1 MGTRQRLILL
11 GAGGQGR
18 VVADIALHTG
28 RYREIGVLDDD
39 QGVAG
44 TGLPFP
50 LLGSFSEYGK
60 WLGEADFAVA
70 IGNNAVREA
79 LQDRLTAAG
88 ASLATLIH
96 PRAFVASR
104 VTLGAGSVVMAG
116 AVINVDAV
124 IGRGVIVNTCAS
136 VDHDCRIGDFCHV
149 SVGARL
155 AGTVHVG
162 DRSTLGVGAVV
173 RNNPDIC
180 ADCLVGAGAAVVS
193 PLTEPGVYVG
203 VPARRLYPD
212 GVN

>member
-28 RYREIGVLDDD
+28 LYSEIGFLDDD
-39 QGVAG
+39 QGVAD

-70 IGNNAVREA
+70 IGNNAVRETV
-79 LQDRLTAAG
+79 QDRLTAAG

-104 VTLGAGSVVMAG
+104 VTLGAGRTRTET
-116 AVINVDAV
+116 
-124 IGRGVIVNTCAS
+124 GRETYGRKATDS
-136 VDHDCRIGDFCHV
+136 GK
-149 SVGARL
+149 
-155 AGTVHVG
+155 
-162 DRSTLGVGAVV
+162 
-173 RNNPDIC
+173 
-180 ADCLVGAGAAVVS
+180 
-193 PLTEPGVYVG
+193 
-203 VPARRLYPD
+203 
-212 GVN
+212 

>member
-1 MGTRQRLILL
+1 MTGSEAAHRKPWSRSPE
-11 GAGGQGR
+11 
-18 VVADIALHTG
+18 TG
-28 RYREIGVLDDD
+28 RRQLKWELKRRSPHSGHKAKTDSSRCGRTGTCSRGYRPAYGLYREIGFLDDD
-39 QGVAG
+39 PGVAD

-124 IGRGVIVNTCAS
+124 IGRGVIVQ
-136 VDHDCRIGDFCHV
+136 HLRIGG
-149 SVGARL
+149 S
-155 AGTVHVG
+155 
-162 DRSTLGVGAVV
+162 
-173 RNNPDIC
+173 
-180 ADCLVGAGAAVVS
+180 
-193 PLTEPGVYVG
+193 
-203 VPARRLYPD
+203 
-212 GVN
+212 

>member
-28 RYREIGVLDDD
+28 LYREIGFLDDD
-39 QGVAG
+39 PGVAD

-60 WLGEADFAVA
+60 WLDEADFAVA

-104 VTLGAGSVVMAG
+104 VTLGV
-116 AVINVDAV
+116 
-124 IGRGVIVNTCAS
+124 GRTC
-136 VDHDCRIGDFCHV
+136 
-149 SVGARL
+149 
-155 AGTVHVG
+155 
-162 DRSTLGVGAVV
+162 
-173 RNNPDIC
+173 
-180 ADCLVGAGAAVVS
+180 
-193 PLTEPGVYVG
+193 TETGRETYG
-203 VPARRLYPD
+203 RKATD
-212 GVN
+212 SGK